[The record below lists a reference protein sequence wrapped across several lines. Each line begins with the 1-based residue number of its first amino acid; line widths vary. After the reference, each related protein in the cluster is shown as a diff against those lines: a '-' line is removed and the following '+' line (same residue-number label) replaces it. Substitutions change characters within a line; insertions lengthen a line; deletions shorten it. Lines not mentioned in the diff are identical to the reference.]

1 MRYVIG
7 VDLGGTQL
15 RAIRCDP
22 QGNIVAHARTDT
34 AATEGP
40 TAVVHQIERLIAEV
54 RGDESD
60 EAILGVG
67 VGTPGPVD
75 GRTGLIYEAPNLKG
89 FVDVPLKALLVE
101 RTGLRVSVGN
111 DANVAALGEWL
122 FGSGRGA
129 DHFVYVTV
137 STGIGGGVIVDRSLL
152 LGRKGIAG
160 EVGHMVVQAGGPRC
174 SCGNEGCWEALAS
187 GTALGRRATE
197 AIAAGEPTILRD
209 AASEGPVTAVHV
221 ALAAAANDPLAQRL
235 MEREGELIG
244 LGLVNILHLFSP
256 EVIALGGGVM
266 KSASLLFPAMRRVV
280 AERAMTVY
288 QDAHVELATLADRTG
303 VLGAAALILA
313 PHHGG
318 VSPATDI
325 L

>member
-7 VDLGGTQL
+7 VDLGGTQV
-15 RAIRCDP
+15 RAVRCDQ

-40 TAVVHQIERLIAEV
+40 AAVVHQIAHLVAEV
-54 RGDESD
+54 RGDLPE

-89 FVDVPLKALLVE
+89 FVNIPLKALLAE
-101 RTGLRVSVGN
+101 RTGLPVAVGN

-122 FGSGRGA
+122 FGSGRGT

-137 STGIGGGVIVDRSLL
+137 STGIGGGVIVDRSLI
-152 LGRKGIAG
+152 LGAKGIAG

-174 SCGNEGCWEALAS
+174 SCGNLGCWESLAS
-187 GTALGRRATE
+187 GTALGQRATE
-197 AIAAGEPTILRD
+197 AVRAGEPTILRD
-209 AASEGPVTAVHV
+209 VYSQGRVTAVHV
-221 ALAAAANDPLAQRL
+221 ALAAAADDSLALRL

-266 KSASLLFPAMRRVV
+266 KNAAMLFPPIRRVI
-280 AERAMTVY
+280 AEKAMAPY
-288 QDAHVELATLADRTG
+288 RDARIELATLGDRTG
-303 VLGAAALILA
+303 VLGAVALILA
-313 PHHGG
+313 PHHSG
-318 VSPATDI
+318 VSPATSVA
-325 L
+325 

>member
-7 VDLGGTQL
+7 VDLGGTQV

-22 QGNIVAHARTDT
+22 RGNILAHARTDT

-40 TAVVHQIERLIAEV
+40 SAVVHQIERLIAEV
-54 RGDESD
+54 RGDIPED
-60 EAILGVG
+60 AILGVG

-75 GRTGLIYEAPNLKG
+75 GRTGVIYEAPNLKG
-89 FVDVPLKALLVE
+89 FIDVPLKALLVE
-101 RTGLRVSVGN
+101 RTGLPVSVGN

-122 FGSGRGA
+122 FGSGRGT
-129 DHFVYVTV
+129 DHFVYVTI

-174 SCGNEGCWEALAS
+174 GCGNDGCWEALAS
-187 GTALGRRATE
+187 GTALGQRASE
-197 AIAAGEPTILRD
+197 AIAAGKQTILRD
-209 AASEGPVTAVHV
+209 AYSQGPVTAVHV
-221 ALAAAANDPLAQRL
+221 ALAAAAKDPLALQL

-244 LGLVNILHLFSP
+244 VGLVNILHLFSP

-266 KSASLLFPAMRRVV
+266 KSAELLLPPMRRVV
-280 AERAMTVY
+280 ADKAMTVY
-288 QDAHVELATLADRTG
+288 QDARIDLATLGDRTG

-313 PHHGG
+313 PHPVGA
-318 VSPATDI
+318 SPTTSAF
-325 L
+325 